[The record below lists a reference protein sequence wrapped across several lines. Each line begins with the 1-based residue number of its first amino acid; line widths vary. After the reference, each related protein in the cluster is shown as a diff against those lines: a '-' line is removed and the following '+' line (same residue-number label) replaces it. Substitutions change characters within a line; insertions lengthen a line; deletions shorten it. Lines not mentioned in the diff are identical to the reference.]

1 MEEGKRPTRT
11 QDYLQAGLILILTVL
26 LLISGSFTV
35 NYMVR
40 SELNESKAAATL
52 NDYQMLLK
60 AVDAD
65 LKLRIDRVRDVAE
78 TDSFTKD
85 RRLRLL
91 EERADMLEKELA
103 DQKREIQKLK
113 QK

>member
-1 MEEGKRPTRT
+1 MTGETRPTRA
-11 QDYLQAGLILILTVL
+11 QDYIQAGLILILTVL
-26 LLISGSFTV
+26 LLISGSVAV

-40 SELNESKAAATL
+40 SELSENKAAVARS
-52 NDYQMLLK
+52 DYELLLK
-60 AVDAD
+60 SMDAD

-91 EERADMLEKELA
+91 EERADMMEKELA
-103 DQKREIQKLK
+103 EQKRELEKLK
-113 QK
+113 KD